1 MIGLKGVL
9 FFNFVG
15 GNVVVQVIGMGDNFF
30 LFELIGLVKVML
42 QVYDEGCLDKF
53 YIVSNKFINIMF
65 QVSIISQLLLL
76 LVLDDDDLKYKFWD
90 YLYEF
95 DLKVLLDILLCCYV
109 EFQVYQGVVENLVS
123 EQVVCMVV
131 MKVVI
136 DNGGSLI
143 KELQLVYNKVC
154 QVSIIQE
161 FIEIVLG
168 VVVV

>member
-1 MIGLKGVL
+1 
-9 FFNFVG
+9 
-15 GNVVVQVIGMGDNFF
+15 
-30 LFELIGLVKVML
+30 
-42 QVYDEGCLDKF
+42 
-53 YIVSNKFINIMF
+53 
-65 QVSIISQLLLL
+65 
-76 LVLDDDDLKYKFWD
+76 
-90 YLYEF
+90 
-95 DLKVLLDILLCCYV
+95 
-109 EFQVYQGVVENLVS
+109 
-123 EQVVCMVV
+123 MVV

>member
-1 MIGLKGVL
+1 MIGSKGVS

-30 LFELIGLVKVML
+30 LFELIGSVKVML
-42 QVYDEGCLDKF
+42 QVYDEGRLDKF

-65 QVSIISQLLLL
+65 QVSIISQLLSLS
-76 LVLDDDDLKYKFWD
+76 VLDDDDLKYKFWD

-95 DLKVLLDILLCCYV
+95 DSKALLDILLRRYV

-123 EQVVCMVV
+123 EQVVRMVA
-131 MKVVI
+131 MKVAI

-143 KELQLVYNKVC
+143 KELQLVYNKVR

-161 FIEIVLG
+161 FIEIVSG
-168 VVVV
+168 VVAV